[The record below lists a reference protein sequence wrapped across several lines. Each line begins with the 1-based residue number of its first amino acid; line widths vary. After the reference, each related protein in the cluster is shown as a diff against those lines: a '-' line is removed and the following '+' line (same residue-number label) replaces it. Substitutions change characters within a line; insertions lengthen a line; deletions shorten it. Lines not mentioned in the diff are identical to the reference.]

1 MLWGFKNSNQN
12 NIIYILIKIV
22 NILKTY
28 KLSWNGW
35 HLLDGRLMQST
46 CSFYVCFILQMYV
59 HRGFIHTDV
68 CSTKFHTLWCMFWV
82 YRNPLLN
89 FFQIFSNFQQIFNIF
104 QLILSWK
111 EWNIYLLFRWD
122 SWASTR
128 LEGLQGVSDGTSEV
142 FQRSHFSDYGWT
154 RKVKLDNTRVRV
166 WTWLS

>member
-28 KLSWNGW
+28 KLSWNCW

-89 FFQIFSNFQQIFNIF
+89 FFQKFFILHGNQWNYRINATVMLWQTWL
-104 QLILSWK
+104 LI
-111 EWNIYLLFRWD
+111 
-122 SWASTR
+122 
-128 LEGLQGVSDGTSEV
+128 QGVTTEVHMCSLCSSAVVQLTQDYVTSP
-142 FQRSHFSDYGWT
+142 
-154 RKVKLDNTRVRV
+154 LI
-166 WTWLS
+166 

>member
-28 KLSWNGW
+28 KLSWNCW

-89 FFQIFSNFQQIFNIF
+89 FFRSCNLISLLTSSLGENITQTQTQTEKHRRVEASLLLSQNLVNSNCHFFPTEM
-104 QLILSWK
+104 LK
-111 EWNIYLLFRWD
+111 
-122 SWASTR
+122 
-128 LEGLQGVSDGTSEV
+128 EV
-142 FQRSHFSDYGWT
+142 F
-154 RKVKLDNTRVRV
+154 
-166 WTWLS
+166 

>member
-28 KLSWNGW
+28 KLSWNCW

-68 CSTKFHTLWCMFWV
+68 CSTKFHTSWCMFWV

-89 FFQIFSNFQQIFNIF
+89 FFRRLKFELFIWSVIWFLCSSHPVGLPWRDFF
-104 QLILSWK
+104 LKLSVYLFM
-111 EWNIYLLFRWD
+111 IY
-122 SWASTR
+122 
-128 LEGLQGVSDGTSEV
+128 EV
-142 FQRSHFSDYGWT
+142 HY
-154 RKVKLDNTRVRV
+154 
-166 WTWLS
+166 

>member
-28 KLSWNGW
+28 KLSWNCW

-89 FFQIFSNFQQIFNIF
+89 FFPLFNTWGEIKQCWGLEREHQICYLTHCIVYIAAVYIVLCTAS
-104 QLILSWK
+104 LVWCRILT
-111 EWNIYLLFRWD
+111 L
-122 SWASTR
+122 STMA
-128 LEGLQGVSDGTSEV
+128 QSSAA
-142 FQRSHFSDYGWT
+142 HFEI
-154 RKVKLDNTRVRV
+154 N
-166 WTWLS
+166 